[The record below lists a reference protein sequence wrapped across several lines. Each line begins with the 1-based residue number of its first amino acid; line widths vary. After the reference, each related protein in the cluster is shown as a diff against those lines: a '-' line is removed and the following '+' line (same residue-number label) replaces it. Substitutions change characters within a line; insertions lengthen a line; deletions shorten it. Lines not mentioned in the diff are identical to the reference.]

1 MKSTSAGQ
9 VQKKAAASFVKL
21 TVRNFSC
28 KSNWIEEI
36 EVFMMESAKNRDEAS
51 EIIAAD
57 KTFSSETREDISEL
71 SKVDIPLLP
80 DMRAADSD
88 CKETARLLS
97 PTTREDASDNNFEDE
112 TVSASTR
119 TEDSEFTALRA

>member
-57 KTFSSETREDISEL
+57 KTLPPETREETSEL